1 MERSKIETYVGFAL
15 RAGKCRCGT
24 NSVATLKR
32 AHVLLLCAT
41 ASENTAKEA
50 AKLARKLNCRAV
62 LCKGMTLEQLTHRE
76 NCKVA
81 AITDRSLANAVL
93 ANLDEQ
99 FTEYQVG
106 EAVTNG

>member
-24 NSVATLKR
+24 NAVATLKR
-32 AHVLLLCAT
+32 AYVLLLCAS

-50 AKLARKLNCRAV
+50 AKLAKKLNCRAV
-62 LCKGMTLEQLTHRE
+62 LCKGMPLERLTHRE

-81 AITDRSLANAVL
+81 AITDRSLAGAIL
-93 ANLDEQ
+93 ENLDEQ
-99 FTEYQVG
+99 FTEYHAG